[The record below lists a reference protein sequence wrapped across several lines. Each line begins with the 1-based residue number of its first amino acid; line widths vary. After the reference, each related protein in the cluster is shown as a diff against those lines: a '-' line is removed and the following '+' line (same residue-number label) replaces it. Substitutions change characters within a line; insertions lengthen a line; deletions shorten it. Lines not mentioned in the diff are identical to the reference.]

1 MCIEAHPNST
11 ATEIAENI
19 SESRQKVV
27 ESIKGDPR
35 FHVFKE
41 RGELA
46 ARYNLSKHG
55 ERLSTEV
62 PKKDPMAE
70 AINGLIDPLTN
81 HIRSQIDAELVR
93 IMKAEVNA
101 AILDIEKRV
110 KERLCSS
117 LSMGVKLDA
126 FTLGT
131 LGENKIKH
139 TDIADILPELSSA
152 AERQKFNPP
161 VNTEFFPNDILS
173 KRTSHKTHGLTA
185 DKPQAVSPV
194 AQPTARHK
202 PKIVVVGLHT
212 NKQEII
218 KREFREKF
226 DLRLFN
232 PDQLAF
238 IKKAINPGDQ
248 VICMGDCISHKHT
261 DVVVAEGG
269 KMTVVHGGIPSL
281 RDELVARCEALKI
294 AA

>member
-1 MCIEAHPNST
+1 MSRIRT
-11 ATEIAENI
+11 A
-19 SESRQKVV
+19 Q
-27 ESIKGDPR
+27 
-35 FHVFKE
+35 
-41 RGELA
+41 L
-46 ARYNLSKHG
+46 
-55 ERLSTEV
+55 
-62 PKKDPMAE
+62 
-70 AINGLIDPLTN
+70 
-81 HIRSQIDAELVR
+81 
-93 IMKAEVNA
+93 
-101 AILDIEKRV
+101 
-110 KERLCSS
+110 
-117 LSMGVKLDA
+117 
-126 FTLGT
+126 
-131 LGENKIKH
+131 
-139 TDIADILPELSSA
+139 
-152 AERQKFNPP
+152 
-161 VNTEFFPNDILS
+161 
-173 KRTSHKTHGLTA
+173 
-185 DKPQAVSPV
+185 

-202 PKIVVVGLHT
+202 TKIVVVGLHT